1 MKITIFATGTQG
13 DVQPY
18 IALAKGLK
26 AAGHAVRFLTN
37 DNYQKAVVAQ
47 GLEFWQARG
56 NVQDIAESEEMKAL
70 LEKGNFLEIT
80 RKTSEEAKKASL
92 NWAQDGMAACAGAD
106 VIVAGMGGIN
116 LAIALG
122 EKLNIPV
129 AQAYVVPFTPTAQF
143 PAALFPQNIALG
155 GAVNTLSHHAMRQIM
170 WQGSRAADVA
180 VRSQVLNLP
189 ATPFGGPYHSKT
201 LQNMPVL
208 YGISP
213 AVLPRPADW
222 QPNVHM
228 TGYWFLDAAQD
239 WQPPEHL
246 SAFLQSGP
254 APVYIG
260 FGSMSNRDPEKTAN
274 LVLGALEQTGQRAV
288 LMSGWSGLR
297 ADNAPSSVCVID
309 SAPHTW
315 LFPRMAA
322 VAHHGGAGTTAAGL
336 RAGAPSIII
345 PFFGDQPFW
354 GHRVEALGVGPKAI
368 PRKQLTAQ
376 KLADAIQIAIGN
388 TGMRQKAAAL
398 GEKIRAEDGI
408 GQAVQVFN
416 GLEGGLKR

>member
-26 AAGHAVRFLTN
+26 AAGHTVRFMTN
-37 DNYQKAVVAQ
+37 DNYQKAITAH

-56 NVQDIAESEEMKAL
+56 NVQEIAESEEMKAL

-80 RKTSEEAKKASL
+80 RKTAEEAKKASL

-106 VIVAGMGGIN
+106 RIVAGMGGIY
-116 LAIALG
+116 LAIGLG

-129 AQAYVVPFTPTAQF
+129 TQAYVVPFTPSAEF

-155 GAVNTLSHHAMRQIM
+155 GAFNKFSHHLMRQIM
-170 WQGSRAADVA
+170 WQGTRAADVA
-180 VRSQVLNLP
+180 VRSQELKLP

-201 LQNMPVL
+201 LQNTPVL

-222 QPNVHM
+222 PSNAHM
-228 TGYWFLDAAQD
+228 TGYWFLDAAGD

-254 APVYIG
+254 PPVYIG
-260 FGSMSNRDPEKTAN
+260 FGSMSNRDPEKTAS
-274 LVLGALEQTGQRAV
+274 LVLQALAQTGQRAV
-288 LMSGWSGLR
+288 LMSGWGGLR

-315 LFPRMAA
+315 LFPRMGA
-322 VAHHGGAGTTAAGL
+322 VVHHGGAGTTAAGL
-336 RAGAPSIII
+336 RAGVPSVII

-376 KLADAIQIAIGN
+376 KLADAIQIAIGK
-388 TGMRQKAAAL
+388 TDMHKKAAEL
-398 GEKIRAEDGI
+398 GQKIHAEDGVAN
-408 GQAVQVFN
+408 AVS
-416 GLEGGLKR
+416 LLS